1 MGACCSKNTNTTAL
15 TPAPQQSDLKSV
27 HQQSHNTGSEQQ
39 LVKKEIFVIKHR
51 ISHEIDRHSDQGSE
65 KNPSATTSTGARL
78 RTSSCSKDE
87 VDAILVQCDRVSR
100 SNSAGAQSQNPNYR
114 RRYSRS
120 KRSFDLGV
128 NIIANASNDNDN
140 DVDDEDDALNHH
152 HHHHHDHHRQ
162 GQSEVRVSSS
172 GRSSSKE
179 RRISISPSR
188 RSSSKERRISISP
201 SGRSESPFPMAAS
214 GGSSNRPAKM
224 VSVPA
229 TDKSSNAGPVK
240 RIHVKRNVSPARSTV
255 RVFTEYQ
262 SQEQDS
268 NSNTREAERKSL
280 VEIDNNAGRSARLR
294 DTKRTRKFSWDLDV
308 NPETVFDPSPGPSP
322 PSYASLLLEDIHNFH
337 KKNTNAATTQPAFAL
352 PECVSKA
359 CLIMEA
365 VADLNSNT
373 SSLCSDDRWR
383 NTTAIKKD
391 SSGMAVDGRT

>member
-1 MGACCSKNTNTTAL
+1 MGACCSKDTNTTAL
-15 TPAPQQSDLKSV
+15 TPAPQQSDLKSD
-27 HQQSHNTGSEQQ
+27 HQQSHNTITEQQ

-51 ISHEIDRHSDQGSE
+51 ISHEIDRHSDKGSE
-65 KNPSATTSTGARL
+65 KNPSATTSTGTGARL

-87 VDAILVQCDRVSR
+87 VDAILVQCDRISR

-128 NIIANASNDNDN
+128 NTISNASNDD
-140 DVDDEDDALNHH
+140 DVDDDEDDALNHH
-152 HHHHHDHHRQ
+152 HHRQ
-162 GQSEVRVSSS
+162 GQPEVRVSSS

-188 RSSSKERRISISP
+188 RSSSKERRISIS
-201 SGRSESPFPMAAS
+201 SSRRSESPFPVAAS
-214 GGSSNRPAKM
+214 DGSSNRPAKM

-229 TDKSSNAGPVK
+229 TDKSNNAGPVK

-255 RVFTEYQ
+255 RVFTDYQ

-268 NSNTREAERKSL
+268 NTREAGRKSL

-294 DTKRTRKFSWDLDV
+294 DTKRTRKLSRDLEV
-308 NPETVFDPSPGPSP
+308 NPETVFNPSPSSSPSP

-337 KKNTNAATTQPAFAL
+337 KKNTNAAMTPPAFAL